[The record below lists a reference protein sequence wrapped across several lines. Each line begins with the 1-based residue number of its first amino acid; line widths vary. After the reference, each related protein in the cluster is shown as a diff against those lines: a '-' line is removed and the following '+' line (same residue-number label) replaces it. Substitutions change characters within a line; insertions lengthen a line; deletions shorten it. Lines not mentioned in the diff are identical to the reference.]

1 MTKRKVGFYGG
12 KFAPFHNGHLYA
24 LTKAASMVEKLYV
37 IVCYVEDRDK
47 KLFNTGKIP
56 YVDPQVRLQWITTAT
71 KTLPNVTVLAVEDV
85 NTEDMEFNWIEGA
98 RRFKEAIPE
107 PIDTVFSSEYE
118 YEDWFNRCYE
128 GAEHIVIDPERSLYP
143 ISATQIRNDGPF
155 KHWDMIPDVAKP
167 FYSKK
172 VAIIGTESCGKTTL
186 AKLLANLYQT
196 VYVEEYGR
204 TLSEELGRGDSIL
217 TEEHYKEIV
226 YGNKFY
232 EYRAFRNVN
241 KIMFVDTEAIVTQ
254 YYAKLYNGV
263 EYDFVENVIENQ
275 NYDLYIYLE
284 PDIAWVD
291 DGMRTFGEQSLRE
304 KNSKILK
311 EMLRQRDIPFVIVRG
326 NHEQRLEESMQL
338 INKELL
344 HI

>member
-1 MTKRKVGFYGG
+1 MGNRKVGFYGG

-37 IVCYVEDRDK
+37 IVCYVEERDK
-47 KLFNTGKIP
+47 RLFNTGKID
-56 YVDPQVRLQWITTAT
+56 YVSPEVRLQWITTAT
-71 KTLPNVTVLAVEDV
+71 KHMPNVTVLAVEDV
-85 NTEDMEFNWIEGA
+85 DTDDLEFNWLEGA
-98 RRFKEAIPE
+98 KRFKEAIGE
-107 PIDTVFSSEYE
+107 PIDTVFSSEHA
-118 YEDWFNRCYE
+118 YEDWFARCYE
-128 GAEHIVIDPERSLYP
+128 GAEHIVVDADRSLYP
-143 ISATQIRNDGPF
+143 ISATEIRNDGPF
-155 KHWDMIPDVAKP
+155 KHWDMIPEVCKP

-172 VAIIGTESCGKTTL
+172 IAIIGTESCGKSTL

-217 TEEHYKEIV
+217 TAEHYKEIV
-226 YGNKFY
+226 YGNKFF
-232 EYRAFRNVN
+232 EHREFKKAN
-241 KIMFVDTEAIVTQ
+241 KLMFVDTEAVVTQ

-263 EYDFVENVIENQ
+263 EYDFVENVIKHQ

-284 PDIAWVD
+284 PEIAWVD
-291 DGMRTFGEQSLRE
+291 DGFRTFGEQSLRE
-304 KNSKILK
+304 KNSEILK
-311 EMLRQRDIPFVIVRG
+311 EMLKSRNIPFIVIRG
-326 NHEQRLEESMQL
+326 NHEQRLNQAVEL